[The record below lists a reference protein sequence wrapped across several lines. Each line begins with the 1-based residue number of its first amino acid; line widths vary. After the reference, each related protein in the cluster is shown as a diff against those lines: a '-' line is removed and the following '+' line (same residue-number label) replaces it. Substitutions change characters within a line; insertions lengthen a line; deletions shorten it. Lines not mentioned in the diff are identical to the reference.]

1 VSEPEVKIE
10 RRPDG
15 TVILSAG
22 RPLPDDP
29 PLVIDRLREAAE
41 RRPDTTFLAERR
53 GPQRAWQR
61 LTYAEAW
68 AKTGAVA
75 SWLIAQGYGPESP
88 PAAIL
93 SDNSLENALFL
104 FGALRAGVL
113 VAPISPAWSLA
124 GAKGGDFERFDHAMK
139 VVQPSLVFAQDSQA
153 YSAALDRAAAHGA
166 RIVTIDGKRGFAFGA
181 LATCSIDAAVAER
194 RQHITRDTPA
204 KILFTS
210 GSTGLPR
217 GVLTTH
223 GNLAAALEMTR
234 PESELV
240 DTADGPVT
248 LDWLPW
254 HHTAGGNTSLN
265 GTVRAMGTLHIDGG
279 RPLPGRFDE
288 TIANLRELPVTYFGS
303 VPASFPPLLD
313 ALERDLDLRRKFFR
327 SVRALGYGGASLAQE
342 SFDRLQ
348 TLSVAERGERL
359 PFGSGWGMTETT
371 GIGLSVSGTVERMGL
386 LGLPLPGFVIKLVPA
401 DDRYELRV
409 KGPNVTPGYYNDPCR
424 QRVGLRRGRLPAH
437 RRCGPLDRRRCAA
450 SGPRLRRPPRR
461 GIQARLGDVG
471 ARHRRARGAARGVA
485 AGCARAGDRGARQGL
500 ARRADMA
507 RSRLRRCARGA
518 CGQARRVQCACHR
531 SRERLQHA
539 HPAPAAARGT
549 TVGASRRDHRQKHDQ
564 HAPRARTARVGRRAP
579 LRRSTRSC
587 GHPARRGLTSF
598 HRLERLGFR
607 WHRHFSAFVPR
618 VPVVPFV
625 PVVPAV
631 PLVPRFPCG

>member
-68 AKTGAVA
+68 ARTGAVA
-75 SWLIAQGYGPESP
+75 SWLIAQGFGPDGAP
-88 PAAIL
+88 VAIL

-409 KGPNVTPGYYNDPCR
+409 KGPNVTPGYYNDPAANASAFDAEGFLR
-424 QRVGLRRGRLPAH
+424 TGDAARWIDDAAPQAGLAFAGRLAEEFK
-437 RRCGPLDRRRCAA
+437 LA
-450 SGPRLRRPPRR
+450 SGTWVHATAVRAELLAALQPDVRELVIAAPDKDWLGALIWLDPASGDARAALA
-461 GIQARLGDVG
+461 ARLAAYN
-471 ARHRRARGAARGVA
+471 ARATGPGSGSSTRILRLLPLAEPPS
-485 AGCARAGDRGARQGL
+485 ARAGEITDKSTINMRRVRE
-500 ARRADMA
+500 RRASDVA
-507 RSRLRRCARGA
+507 RLYAD
-518 CGQARRVQCACHR
+518 
-531 SRERLQHA
+531 
-539 HPAPAAARGT
+539 PPDPAAI
-549 TVGASRRDHRQKHDQ
+549 
-564 HAPRARTARVGRRAP
+564 
-579 LRRSTRSC
+579 L
-587 GHPARRGLTSF
+587 
-598 HRLERLGFR
+598 
-607 WHRHFSAFVPR
+607 
-618 VPVVPFV
+618 PV
-625 PVVPAV
+625 A
-631 PLVPRFPCG
+631 G